1 MSSSPCPTSS
11 VRSRSTDRGLSTIS
25 CSAPPQRH
33 SPPLPKIPVTSQVK
47 RRVRWAAPSVL
58 RRSCI
63 PGHRISRSTRTYT
76 ASSREALS
84 LDQQSFLTPCHKSF
98 LFPVR
103 ALSKVFRGKFLEGLR
118 RAFELGRLGDDRS
131 VPGLCNALR
140 CIDWV
145 VYAKPPFAGPES
157 VLAYLGRHPSHR
169 DLEPSDPRS
178 RETASRLP
186 LSRLHRRQQTGIMHL
201 DVLEFIRRFLL
212 HVLPKGF
219 VRIRH
224 YGLLANRTRKKKIAR
239 CRELLSAPVPEPR
252 PLKKEPVAEKLL
264 RLTGVDIHRCP
275 ACRRGRMGVV
285 AEIDASRS
293 RAAPRRASKPQG
305 RPPKPRGLVQRVLC
319 VARPTRRRRLA
330 EGSRS
335 AALRIEPYLL
345 RQIGPKGP
353 VPGRL
358 QACRTL
364 GRLRV
369 RVRPRGRRS
378 EGERVHTTD
387 PIRSAFLEAG
397 ST

>member
-1 MSSSPCPTSS
+1 
-11 VRSRSTDRGLSTIS
+11 
-25 CSAPPQRH
+25 
-33 SPPLPKIPVTSQVK
+33 
-47 RRVRWAAPSVL
+47 
-58 RRSCI
+58 
-63 PGHRISRSTRTYT
+63 
-76 ASSREALS
+76 
-84 LDQQSFLTPCHKSF
+84 
-98 LFPVR
+98 
-103 ALSKVFRGKFLEGLR
+103 
-118 RAFELGRLGDDRS
+118 
-131 VPGLCNALR
+131 
-140 CIDWV
+140 
-145 VYAKPPFAGPES
+145 
-157 VLAYLGRHPSHR
+157 
-169 DLEPSDPRS
+169 
-178 RETASRLP
+178 
-186 LSRLHRRQQTGIMHL
+186 MHL

-335 AALRIEPYLL
+335 TALRIEPYL
-345 RQIGPKGP
+345 
-353 VPGRL
+353 
-358 QACRTL
+358 
-364 GRLRV
+364 
-369 RVRPRGRRS
+369 
-378 EGERVHTTD
+378 
-387 PIRSAFLEAG
+387 F
-397 ST
+397 